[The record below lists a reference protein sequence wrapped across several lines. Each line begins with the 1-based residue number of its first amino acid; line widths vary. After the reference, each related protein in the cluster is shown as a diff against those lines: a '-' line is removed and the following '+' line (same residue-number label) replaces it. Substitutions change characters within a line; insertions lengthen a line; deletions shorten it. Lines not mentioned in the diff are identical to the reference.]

1 MTSRRPKKHLADG
14 CKASARGE
22 LLPEPHQRFVELDYD
37 ACLTCAR
44 VCGCEECAVL
54 VRDFGSRKRSA

>member
-1 MTSRRPKKHLADG
+1 MKPRPKKHLADG
-14 CKASARGE
+14 SCKAGKGRERLSHR
-22 LLPEPHQRFVELDYD
+22 RFVELDYD

-54 VRDFGSRKRSA
+54 ERDFGSRKKGST